1 MIFTESGGVTTVC
14 YGKVQERDDRSEA
27 RKLFLEAMM
36 NTEGAERERYAN
48 VYFGIIRGL
57 DFCTDSDD
65 E

>member
-1 MIFTESGGVTTVC
+1 MIFADSDGVTTVC
-14 YGKVQERDDRSEA
+14 YGKVQEWEERSEA
-27 RKLFLEAMM
+27 RKFFLEAMM

-48 VYFGIIRGL
+48 VYFGIIKGL